1 MLLTTLF
8 FFSLGQVVS
17 PCLRYLM
24 AVQNHL
30 LSNTILI
37 HPDDGD
43 DSDSSLQG
51 ETMKVQ
57 VNTPLNTP
65 TFVHVD
71 LFSFHYYTTYY
82 IISLAKDTK
91 QLEIFN
97 ELVKEFAL
105 ITFVL
110 KLSLNIVAL
119 TEQVFS
125 YDGTI

>member
-71 LFSFHYYTTYY
+71 LFHFT
-82 IISLAKDTK
+82 IILHT
-91 QLEIFN
+91 I
-97 ELVKEFAL
+97 
-105 ITFVL
+105 
-110 KLSLNIVAL
+110 LSVSQRYQAAGD
-119 TEQVFS
+119 F
-125 YDGTI
+125 